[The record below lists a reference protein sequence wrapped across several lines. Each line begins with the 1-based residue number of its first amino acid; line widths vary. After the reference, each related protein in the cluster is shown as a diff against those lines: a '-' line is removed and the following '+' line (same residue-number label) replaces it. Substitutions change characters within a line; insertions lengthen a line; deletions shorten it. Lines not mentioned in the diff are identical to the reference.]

1 MKKTLLILIS
11 IIGIWYCLRFGYIWT
26 AYGHGGQV
34 LGIPFA
40 ILLIGLTISYFLSKK
55 KNTKRKL
62 FNFSVLYFLSLTGF
76 SLTIELIRE
85 KVENYFKFL
94 YYEPEGWVNEI
105 LLCWIII
112 GITTYF
118 LLEFSYRK
126 KMNK

>member
-40 ILLIGLTISYFLSKK
+40 ILLIGLTIGYFLSKQT
-55 KNTKRKL
+55 NTKRKL
-62 FNFSVLYFLSLTGF
+62 FNFSVLYFLSLAGF

-118 LLEFSYRK
+118 LLEFSYRR